1 MNGNSPHST
10 GFDPFLRP
18 LPKKE
23 PGKMR
28 LFRGVYGHLEVVD
41 VQCGLP

>member
-23 PGKMR
+23 
-28 LFRGVYGHLEVVD
+28 GVHGHLEVMD